1 MEECKMS
8 HSRDQETFLALGMQ
22 KVSFQGPEEFSD
34 IGECEKDLWVA
45 GRMSWYQQRHCNSLV
60 MEFSDE
66 KLKQKGF
73 FSQCVKNNACK
84 ISVLV
89 SLFWSM

>member
-1 MEECKMS
+1 
-8 HSRDQETFLALGMQ
+8 LGIQ

-45 GRMSWYQQRHCNSLV
+45 GKMSWYQQRNYLSLV

-66 KLKQKGF
+66 KLKQKGL
-73 FSQCVKNNACK
+73 VH
-84 ISVLV
+84 SVHPYP
-89 SLFWSM
+89 SLWWLK